1 VRLRMAFG
9 PRLLLRGRSR
19 LGLRSG
25 SELGLGIWAVLG
37 LRSGALHRLRTGLW
51 RGLRCRT
58 VLRLRRRLRLGL
70 GCGTVLRL
78 NRTVLRLLGAELRLL
93 RPGLRLDRPRLLGLD
108 RAGVGLLRLNGANLL
123 WGRPVVRLELWLSGP
138 VVRVHGSGLGQARS
152 HFGWNGSDLGLS
164 WTRRG
169 LTRC

>member
-1 VRLRMAFG
+1 MAFG

-58 VLRLRRRLRLGL
+58 ILGLRRRLRLRRGTILGL
-70 GCGTVLRL
+70 S
-78 NRTVLRLLGAELRLL
+78 RTVLRLLGAELGPWLGLDGAR
-93 RPGLRLDRPRLLGLD
+93 LRLDGTHLR
-108 RAGVGLLRLNGANLL
+108 LLRLNGANLL

-152 HFGWNGSDLGLS
+152 HFGWNGSDLGLA

>member
-1 VRLRMAFG
+1 MAFG

-78 NRTVLRLLGAELRLL
+78 NRTVLRLLGAELWPWLGLGLDGAR
-93 RPGLRLDRPRLLGLD
+93 LRLDGTHLR
-108 RAGVGLLRLNGANLL
+108 LLRLNGANLL

-152 HFGWNGSDLGLS
+152 HFGWNGSDLGLA